1 MREKVLTLTT
11 GEKIHIFDGVFDPQ
25 KLYFLHKFVSMSY
38 FQFKSNSTSLQEH
51 SAYITPSSTFD
62 EKDVEN
68 MNFFDNDN
76 MRYVLSIMKSK
87 KLNRCWANAV
97 LEGSKYFWHVD
108 AMEPI
113 DKGSQTLLYYANSNW
128 EKDWH
133 GETLFMNSE
142 GECEIA
148 VSAEPGRLVL
158 FGGKIMHKPVPISSI
173 APTPRYSVVFQFLN
187 DKSLGD
193 IHGTM
198 KEL

>member
-25 KLYFLHKFVSMSY
+25 KVYFLHKFVSMSY
-38 FQFKSNSTSLQEH
+38 FQFKSSSTTLQEH
-51 SAYITPSSTFD
+51 SAYITPSSTFS

-68 MNFFDNDN
+68 MEFFDNDN
-76 MRYVLSIMKSK
+76 MRYILSKMNSK
-87 KLNRCWANAV
+87 ILNRCWANAI

-108 AMEPI
+108 AQEPR
-113 DKGSQTLLYYANSNW
+113 DMGSQTLLYYSNSTW
-128 EKDWH
+128 DKDWH
-133 GETLFMNSE
+133 GETLFMNND

-158 FGGKIMHKPVPISSI
+158 FDSKLMHKPVPISTI

-187 DKSLGD
+187 NDKLTE
-193 IHGTM
+193 IHGKL